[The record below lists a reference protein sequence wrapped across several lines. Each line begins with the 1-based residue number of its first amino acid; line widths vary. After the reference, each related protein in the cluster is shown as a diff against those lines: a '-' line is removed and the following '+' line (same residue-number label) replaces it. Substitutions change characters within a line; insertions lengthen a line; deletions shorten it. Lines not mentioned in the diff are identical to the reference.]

1 MCRTTVYR
9 IYCADCNKFMR
20 EHRGREYCEEVDKYY
35 RKGYQPG
42 LDASW
47 PDEYGSPD
55 IEPKKMGLHAI
66 TRTKCPGC
74 ARELK
79 TETRETKCS
88 DAITNNKSWGKCRD
102 GGRTTESSTWGR
114 YCYSCKGKSNYK
126 DYDV

>member
-1 MCRTTVYR
+1 
-9 IYCADCNKFMR
+9 
-20 EHRGREYCEEVDKYY
+20 
-35 RKGYQPG
+35 
-42 LDASW
+42 
-47 PDEYGSPD
+47 
-55 IEPKKMGLHAI
+55 MGLHAI

-126 DYDV
+126 DYDLNSWDIKDSWDRWVMEDGEK